1 MAKVQKHLHHSWF
14 LIIVIPLVVAALGL
28 VLILGLINKNQ
39 FKFAD
44 NNQPQQPT
52 PTPTITESNQLDQIE
67 KDLNLAEIDDLQK
80 ELEQMETL
88 LNQF

>member
-1 MAKVQKHLHHSWF
+1 MAKVQKHLHHSWL

-28 VLILGLINKNQ
+28 VLILGLISKDR
-39 FKFAD
+39 FKFTD
-44 NNQPQQPT
+44 NNSQPQQPT
-52 PTPTITESNQLDQIE
+52 PTISESNQLDQIE
-67 KDLNLAEIDDLQK
+67 QDLNLAEIDDLQK